1 MGERTIRP
9 AGLEAEAEAHLLQ
22 AEVEEVAHQLME
34 AVEGVQMHPAA
45 AGRPAHLAAEEA
57 VLPDQEEYLRLA
69 GHHFSRC
76 HRHVPL

>member
-22 AEVEEVAHQLME
+22 AEEVAHQPTE
-34 AVEGVQMHPAA
+34 AVEEVQMHLAA
-45 AGRPAHLAAEEA
+45 EGRPAHPAAEEA